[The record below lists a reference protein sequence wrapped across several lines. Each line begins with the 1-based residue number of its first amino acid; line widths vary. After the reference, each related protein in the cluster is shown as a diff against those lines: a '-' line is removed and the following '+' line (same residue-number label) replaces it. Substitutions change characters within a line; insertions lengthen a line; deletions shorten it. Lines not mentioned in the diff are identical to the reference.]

1 VGYLVELMTINEQV
15 QESIWPLLRLSREI
29 IRIAPPEWVTVSNK
43 NPGFSI
49 NESKNE
55 PRNIAFRLWRS

>member
-1 VGYLVELMTINEQV
+1 MTINEQV
-15 QESIWPLLRLSREI
+15 HESRAAAEAEPGDDPD
-29 IRIAPPEWVTVSNK
+29 APPEWVIVSNK

-55 PRNIAFRLWRS
+55 LRNIAFRLWRS